1 LRAAVAALLTARGA
15 ELDSSVVARGELHLL
30 PGTQTWSLGSREV
43 EAHSF
48 ELSLEAHAFA
58 ALTGSNG
65 GRERVKDA
73 LSDAVATGQTML
85 ADLFVV
91 LRLPEVGGGWSHAY
105 RSAPRR
111 GWEPPTDADSV
122 LAAAVALL
130 DAEWH
135 VAPAR
140 LLERGRLAF
149 AEMSSSDDSPLRR
162 WVASFAP
169 RDLAEIQRSPGASEN
184 IRRAV
189 TLAATRAREIVASV
203 ELAVVRVES

>member
-1 LRAAVAALLTARGA
+1 M
-15 ELDSSVVARGELHLL
+15 
-30 PGTQTWSLGSREV
+30 WSLGSREV

-48 ELSLEAHAFA
+48 ELSLDAAAFA
-58 ALTGSNG
+58 ALAKSNG

-73 LSDAVATGQTML
+73 LSDAVTTGQTML

-91 LRLPEVGGGWSHAY
+91 LRLPEVDGGWSHAY

-111 GWEPPTDADSV
+111 DWDPPTDCDSV

-130 DAEWH
+130 DAEGQ

-149 AEMSSSDDSPLRR
+149 AELSSSDDGPLRR
-162 WVASFAP
+162 WVASFSP
-169 RDLAEIQRSPGASEN
+169 RDLAEIQRSTTASEN

-189 TLAATRAREIVASV
+189 KLAATRAREIVASV
-203 ELAVVRVES
+203 ELAVVSVA